1 MKKLFDKISKLLDQ
15 STFWIA
21 VVLPTV
27 VIGSFFFL
35 ITMNNVFTE
44 TYDIE
49 RFDRAKVTIRSPI
62 TIENEAETE
71 RKLRETIL
79 SVSDRYTIVE
89 EITEEQINYI
99 EEIFAAVE
107 NLTDPNES
115 ERREEDEG
123 EAEEDSDEEAADE
136 PLTNTEMYYQ
146 LQEILSDE
154 ITNNIDEIIFM
165 QLIRLEPDDRKEG
178 KEIFVE
184 ALEKILENG
193 VRIENIQS
201 AKEELRATIRYS
213 TLADDVKDVL
223 YSLIDFAI
231 VENSFFDV
239 EKTLE
244 ARNEAANNVEPVI
257 IRSGDIIVREGQII
271 TNEIYE
277 ELKLVGV
284 LDNEKKLFPGLGLAI
299 FMLFLISLIG
309 YELNRLYRRG
319 QLDKRK
325 ILSIIIISVIVVT
338 LMKIVSLF
346 TDELNHLYL
355 LVPITAGVLLIK
367 LLLFER
373 ISIIFAIV
381 FSILGSIIFNG
392 EIPGTLNVE
401 SGLYFLFFQFAG
413 ITFLTNVRDRV
424 TIVKTAFAMAIINV
438 MTIVMFI
445 LLSFENFE
453 LITFLIQAAFGV
465 GAAIL
470 AAILTIG
477 ILPFFETG
485 LGILSDN
492 KLLSLANPNQPL
504 LRKILTEAPG
514 TYHHSVM
521 VANLSETAC
530 EAIGANGLLARVGSY
545 YHDIG
550 KTMKP
555 HYFIEN
561 QVAIRNPH
569 DFIEPEQS
577 AEMIISHVTEGAR
590 LLKEHNLPKEIID
603 IALQHHGT
611 SLVEYFYRLAKE
623 KDPEVEEH
631 LFRYPG
637 PKPQTKEAGIIS
649 ICDAAEAAV
658 RSLAEPSPE
667 KIDEIVTSIVHQKL
681 LDGQLDE
688 TPLTLEE
695 IDTIRT
701 TVCEALKGIF
711 HTRIQYPTKEK
722 EE

>member
-1 MKKLFDKISKLLDQ
+1 
-15 STFWIA
+15 
-21 VVLPTV
+21 
-27 VIGSFFFL
+27 
-35 ITMNNVFTE
+35 MNNVFTE

-49 RFDRAKVTIRSPI
+49 RFDRAKETIRSPI

-71 RKLRETIL
+71 RKLRETVL

-89 EITEEQINYI
+89 EITTEQIKYI
-99 EEIFAAVE
+99 EEIFDAVD
-107 NLTDPNES
+107 NLTNANES
-115 ERREEDEG
+115 KQKENSED
-123 EAEEDSDEEAADE
+123 DTSNE
-136 PLTNTEMYYQ
+136 PLTTTEMFYQ
-146 LQEILSDE
+146 LQEILSTE
-154 ITNNIDEIIFM
+154 ITDKVEELVFM
-165 QLIRLEPDDRKEG
+165 QLIRLEEEDREKG
-178 KEIFVE
+178 KKLFIDAVK
-184 ALEKILENG
+184 KILNNG

-201 AKEELRATIRYS
+201 AKEELNATIKYS
-213 TLADDVKDVL
+213 TLDDDVKDVL
-223 YSLIDFAI
+223 YQLVDFAI

-244 ARNEAANNVEPVI
+244 ARNEAASNVEPVI

-284 LDNEKKLFPGLGLAI
+284 LDNNKKLLPGIGLAI
-299 FMLFLISLIG
+299 FILFLMGFIA
-309 YELNRLYRRG
+309 YELNRLYKRE

-325 ILSIIIISVIVVT
+325 IVSIIIISIIVAT
-338 LMKIVSLF
+338 LMKVVSWF
-346 TDELNHLYL
+346 TDDLNHLYL

-392 EIPGTLNVE
+392 EIPGTLNLE
-401 SGLYFLFFQFAG
+401 AGLYFLFFQLAG
-413 ITFLTNVRDRV
+413 IIFLTNVRDRV

-445 LLSFENFE
+445 LLSFEKFE
-453 LITFLIQAAFGV
+453 LITFLIQSAFGV

-477 ILPFFETG
+477 ILPFFETA

-504 LRKILTEAPG
+504 MRKILTEAPG

-550 KTMKP
+550 KTLKP

-569 DFIEPEQS
+569 EFLEPEDS
-577 AEMIISHVTEGAR
+577 AEIIIGHVTEGAR
-590 LLKEHNLPKEIID
+590 LLREHNLPQEIID

-611 SLVEYFYRLAKE
+611 SLVEYFYHLAKE
-623 KDPEVEEH
+623 KNPDVDEFD
-631 LFRYPG
+631 FRYPG

-658 RSLAEPSPE
+658 RSLDEPSPE
-667 KIDEIVTSIVHQKL
+667 KIDEIVKAIVHHKL

-695 IDTIRT
+695 IETIRL

-711 HTRIQYPTKEK
+711 HTRIQYPTKEQD
-722 EE
+722 E

>member
-1 MKKLFDKISKLLDQ
+1 
-15 STFWIA
+15 
-21 VVLPTV
+21 
-27 VIGSFFFL
+27 
-35 ITMNNVFTE
+35 MNNVFTE

-49 RFDRAKVTIRSPI
+49 RFDRAKETIRSPI

-71 RKLRETIL
+71 RKLRETVL

-89 EITEEQINYI
+89 EITTEQIKYI
-99 EEIFAAVE
+99 EEIFDAVD
-107 NLTDPNES
+107 NLTNANES
-115 ERREEDEG
+115 KQKENSED
-123 EAEEDSDEEAADE
+123 DTSNE
-136 PLTNTEMYYQ
+136 PLTTTEMFYQ
-146 LQEILSDE
+146 LQEILSTE
-154 ITNNIDEIIFM
+154 ITDKVEELVFM
-165 QLIRLEPDDRKEG
+165 QLIRLEEEDREKG
-178 KEIFVE
+178 KKLFIDAVK
-184 ALEKILENG
+184 KILNNG

-201 AKEELRATIRYS
+201 AKEELNATIKYS
-213 TLADDVKDVL
+213 TLDDDVKDVL
-223 YSLIDFAI
+223 YQLVDFAI

-244 ARNEAANNVEPVI
+244 ARNEAASNVEPVI

-284 LDNEKKLFPGLGLAI
+284 LDNNKKLLPGIGLAI
-299 FMLFLISLIG
+299 FILFLMGFIA
-309 YELNRLYRRG
+309 YELNRLYKRE

-325 ILSIIIISVIVVT
+325 IVSIIIISIIVAT
-338 LMKIVSLF
+338 LMKVVSWF
-346 TDELNHLYL
+346 TDDLNHLYL
-355 LVPITAGVLLIK
+355 LVPITTGVLLIK

-392 EIPGTLNVE
+392 EIPGTLNLE
-401 SGLYFLFFQFAG
+401 AGLYFLFFQLAG
-413 ITFLTNVRDRV
+413 IIFLTNVRDRV

-445 LLSFENFE
+445 LLSFEKFE
-453 LITFLIQAAFGV
+453 LITFLIQSAFGV

-477 ILPFFETG
+477 ILPFFETA

-504 LRKILTEAPG
+504 MRKILTEAPG

-550 KTMKP
+550 KTLKP

-569 DFIEPEQS
+569 EFLEPEDS
-577 AEMIISHVTEGAR
+577 AEIIIGHVTEGAR
-590 LLKEHNLPKEIID
+590 LLREHNLPQEIID

-611 SLVEYFYRLAKE
+611 SLVEYFYHLAKE
-623 KDPEVEEH
+623 KNPDVDEFD
-631 LFRYPG
+631 FRYPG

-658 RSLAEPSPE
+658 RSLDEPSPE
-667 KIDEIVTSIVHQKL
+667 KIDEIVKAIVHHKL

-695 IDTIRT
+695 IETIRL

-711 HTRIQYPTKEK
+711 HTRIQYPTKEQD
-722 EE
+722 E

>member
-1 MKKLFDKISKLLDQ
+1 
-15 STFWIA
+15 
-21 VVLPTV
+21 
-27 VIGSFFFL
+27 
-35 ITMNNVFTE
+35 MNNVFTE

-123 EAEEDSDEEAADE
+123 EVEEDSDEEAADE

-299 FMLFLISLIG
+299 FMLFLIVFD
-309 YELNRLYRRG
+309 RL
-319 QLDKRK
+319 
-325 ILSIIIISVIVVT
+325 
-338 LMKIVSLF
+338 
-346 TDELNHLYL
+346 
-355 LVPITAGVLLIK
+355 
-367 LLLFER
+367 
-373 ISIIFAIV
+373 
-381 FSILGSIIFNG
+381 
-392 EIPGTLNVE
+392 
-401 SGLYFLFFQFAG
+401 
-413 ITFLTNVRDRV
+413 
-424 TIVKTAFAMAIINV
+424 
-438 MTIVMFI
+438 
-445 LLSFENFE
+445 
-453 LITFLIQAAFGV
+453 
-465 GAAIL
+465 
-470 AAILTIG
+470 
-477 ILPFFETG
+477 
-485 LGILSDN
+485 
-492 KLLSLANPNQPL
+492 
-504 LRKILTEAPG
+504 
-514 TYHHSVM
+514 
-521 VANLSETAC
+521 
-530 EAIGANGLLARVGSY
+530 
-545 YHDIG
+545 
-550 KTMKP
+550 
-555 HYFIEN
+555 
-561 QVAIRNPH
+561 
-569 DFIEPEQS
+569 
-577 AEMIISHVTEGAR
+577 
-590 LLKEHNLPKEIID
+590 
-603 IALQHHGT
+603 
-611 SLVEYFYRLAKE
+611 
-623 KDPEVEEH
+623 
-631 LFRYPG
+631 
-637 PKPQTKEAGIIS
+637 
-649 ICDAAEAAV
+649 
-658 RSLAEPSPE
+658 
-667 KIDEIVTSIVHQKL
+667 
-681 LDGQLDE
+681 
-688 TPLTLEE
+688 
-695 IDTIRT
+695 
-701 TVCEALKGIF
+701 
-711 HTRIQYPTKEK
+711 
-722 EE
+722 

>member
-1 MKKLFDKISKLLDQ
+1 
-15 STFWIA
+15 
-21 VVLPTV
+21 
-27 VIGSFFFL
+27 
-35 ITMNNVFTE
+35 MNNVFTE

-49 RFDRAKVTIRSPI
+49 RFDRAKETIRSPI

-71 RKLRETIL
+71 RKLRETVL

-89 EITEEQINYI
+89 EITTEQIKYI
-99 EEIFAAVE
+99 EEIFDAVD
-107 NLTDPNES
+107 N
-115 ERREEDEG
+115 
-123 EAEEDSDEEAADE
+123 
-136 PLTNTEMYYQ
+136 LTNTNEAESEEKEEQEPISNTELFYQ
-146 LQEILSDE
+146 LQEILSNEITDNVDE
-154 ITNNIDEIIFM
+154 IVFM
-165 QLIRLEPDDRKEG
+165 QLIRIDAENREKG
-178 KEIFVE
+178 KKLFIDAV
-184 ALEKILENG
+184 KKVLENG

-201 AKEELRATIRYS
+201 AKEELNATIKYS
-213 TLADDVKDVL
+213 TLDDDVKDVL
-223 YSLIDFAI
+223 NKLIDFAI

-244 ARNEAANNVEPVI
+244 ARNEAASNVEPVI

-284 LDNEKKLFPGLGLAI
+284 LDHHKKVLPGIGLAI
-299 FMLFLISLIG
+299 FIIFLKGFIA
-309 YELNRLYRRG
+309 YELNRLYRRQ
-319 QLDKRK
+319 QLDIRK
-325 ILSIIIISVIVVT
+325 ILSIVIISIIVGT
-338 LMKIVSLF
+338 LMKVVSLF
-346 TDELNHLYL
+346 TNELNHLYL
-355 LVPITAGVLLIK
+355 LVPITVGVLLIK

-381 FSILGSIIFNG
+381 FSMIGSLIFNG
-392 EIPGTLNVE
+392 EVPGTLNIE
-401 SGLYFLFFQFAG
+401 AGLYFLFFQFAG

-438 MTIVMFI
+438 MTVVMFI
-445 LLSFENFE
+445 LLSLENFE
-453 LITFLIQAAFGV
+453 WMSFLIQSAFGI

-470 AAILTIG
+470 AAILTMG
-477 ILPFFETG
+477 SLPFFETG

-550 KTMKP
+550 KTIRP

-569 DFIEPEQS
+569 EFLEPEVS
-577 AEMIISHVTEGAR
+577 ADIIISHVTEGVR
-590 LLKEHNLPKEIID
+590 LLKEHNFPQEIID
-603 IALQHHGT
+603 IAAQHHGT
-611 SLVEYFYRLAKE
+611 SLVTYFYYLAKE
-623 KDPEVEEH
+623 KNPNVDEYD
-631 LFRYPG
+631 FRYPG

-658 RSLAEPSPE
+658 RSLEEPTPE
-667 KIDEIVTSIVHQKL
+667 KIDEIVLSIVHHKL

-688 TPLTLEE
+688 TPLTLDE
-695 IDTIRT
+695 IETIRT

-711 HTRIQYPTKEK
+711 HTRIQYPSTKEK
-722 EE
+722 DE

>member
-1 MKKLFDKISKLLDQ
+1 
-15 STFWIA
+15 
-21 VVLPTV
+21 
-27 VIGSFFFL
+27 
-35 ITMNNVFTE
+35 MNNVFTE

-49 RFDRAKVTIRSPI
+49 RFDRAKETIRSPI

-71 RKLRETIL
+71 RKLRETVL

-89 EITEEQINYI
+89 EITTEQIKYI
-99 EEIFAAVE
+99 EEIFDAVD
-107 NLTDPNES
+107 NLTNANES
-115 ERREEDEG
+115 KQKENSED
-123 EAEEDSDEEAADE
+123 DTSNE
-136 PLTNTEMYYQ
+136 PLTTTEMFYQ
-146 LQEILSDE
+146 LQEILSTE
-154 ITNNIDEIIFM
+154 ITDKVEELVFM
-165 QLIRLEPDDRKEG
+165 QLIRLEEEDREKG
-178 KEIFVE
+178 KKLFIDAVK
-184 ALEKILENG
+184 KILNNG

-201 AKEELRATIRYS
+201 AKEELNATIKYS
-213 TLADDVKDVL
+213 TLDDDVKDVL
-223 YSLIDFAI
+223 YQLVDFAI

-244 ARNEAANNVEPVI
+244 ARNEAASNVEPVI

-284 LDNEKKLFPGLGLAI
+284 LDNNKKLLPGIGLAI
-299 FMLFLISLIG
+299 FILFLMGFIA
-309 YELNRLYRRG
+309 YELNRLYKRE

-325 ILSIIIISVIVVT
+325 IVSIIIISIIVAT
-338 LMKIVSLF
+338 LMKVVSWF
-346 TDELNHLYL
+346 TDDLNHLYL

-392 EIPGTLNVE
+392 EIPGTLNLE
-401 SGLYFLFFQFAG
+401 AGLYFLFFQLAG
-413 ITFLTNVRDRV
+413 IIFLTNVRDRV

-445 LLSFENFE
+445 LLSFEKFE
-453 LITFLIQAAFGV
+453 LITFLIQSAFGV

-477 ILPFFETG
+477 ILPFFETA
-485 LGILSDN
+485 LSILSDN

-504 LRKILTEAPG
+504 MRKILTEAPG

-550 KTMKP
+550 KTLKP

-569 DFIEPEQS
+569 EFLEPEDS
-577 AEMIISHVTEGAR
+577 AEIIIGHVTEGAR
-590 LLKEHNLPKEIID
+590 LLREHNLPQEIID

-611 SLVEYFYRLAKE
+611 SLVEYFYHLAKE
-623 KDPEVEEH
+623 KNPDVDEFD
-631 LFRYPG
+631 FRYPG

-658 RSLAEPSPE
+658 RSLDEPSPE
-667 KIDEIVTSIVHQKL
+667 KIDEIVKAIVHHKL

-695 IDTIRT
+695 IETIRL

-711 HTRIQYPTKEK
+711 HTRIQYPTKEQD
-722 EE
+722 E

>member
-1 MKKLFDKISKLLDQ
+1 MKKLFEAISKKLDKF
-15 STFWIA
+15 TFLIA
-21 VVLPTV
+21 VILPTAI
-27 VIGSFFFL
+27 IGIFFYL

-49 RFDRAKVTIRSPI
+49 RFDRAKETIRSPI

-71 RKLRETIL
+71 RKLRETVL

-89 EITEEQINYI
+89 EITTEQIKYI
-99 EEIFAAVE
+99 EEIFDAVD
-107 NLTDPNES
+107 NLTNANES
-115 ERREEDEG
+115 KQKENSED
-123 EAEEDSDEEAADE
+123 DTSNE
-136 PLTNTEMYYQ
+136 PLTTTEMFYQ
-146 LQEILSDE
+146 LQEILSTE
-154 ITNNIDEIIFM
+154 ITDKVEELVFM
-165 QLIRLEPDDRKEG
+165 QLIRLEEEDREKG
-178 KEIFVE
+178 KKLFIDAVK
-184 ALEKILENG
+184 KILNNG

-201 AKEELRATIRYS
+201 AKEELNATIKYS
-213 TLADDVKDVL
+213 TLDDDVKDVL
-223 YSLIDFAI
+223 YQLVDFAI

-244 ARNEAANNVEPVI
+244 ARNEAASNVEPVI

-284 LDNEKKLFPGLGLAI
+284 LDNNKKLLPGIGLAI
-299 FMLFLISLIG
+299 FILFLMGFIA
-309 YELNRLYRRG
+309 YELNRLYKRE

-325 ILSIIIISVIVVT
+325 IVSIIIISIIVAT
-338 LMKIVSLF
+338 LMKVVSWF
-346 TDELNHLYL
+346 TDDLNHLYL

-392 EIPGTLNVE
+392 EIPGTLNLE
-401 SGLYFLFFQFAG
+401 AGLYFLFFQLAG
-413 ITFLTNVRDRV
+413 IIFLTNVRDRV

-445 LLSFENFE
+445 LLSFEKFE
-453 LITFLIQAAFGV
+453 LITFLIQSAFGV

-477 ILPFFETG
+477 ILPFFETA

-504 LRKILTEAPG
+504 MRKILTEAPG

-550 KTMKP
+550 KTLKP

-569 DFIEPEQS
+569 EFLEPEDS
-577 AEMIISHVTEGAR
+577 AEIIIGHVTEGAR
-590 LLKEHNLPKEIID
+590 LLREHNLPQEIID

-611 SLVEYFYRLAKE
+611 SLVEYFYHLAKE
-623 KDPEVEEH
+623 KNPDVDEFD
-631 LFRYPG
+631 FRYPG

-658 RSLAEPSPE
+658 RSLDEPSPE
-667 KIDEIVTSIVHQKL
+667 KIDEIVKAIVHHKL

-695 IDTIRT
+695 IETIRL

-711 HTRIQYPTKEK
+711 HTRIQYPTKEQD
-722 EE
+722 E

>member
-1 MKKLFDKISKLLDQ
+1 
-15 STFWIA
+15 
-21 VVLPTV
+21 
-27 VIGSFFFL
+27 
-35 ITMNNVFTE
+35 MNNVFTE

-49 RFDRAKVTIRSPI
+49 RFDRAKETIRSPI

-71 RKLRETIL
+71 RKLRETVL

-89 EITEEQINYI
+89 EITTEQIKYI
-99 EEIFAAVE
+99 EEIFDAVD
-107 NLTDPNES
+107 NLTNANES
-115 ERREEDEG
+115 KQKENTED
-123 EAEEDSDEEAADE
+123 DTSNE
-136 PLTNTEMYYQ
+136 PLTTTEMFYQ
-146 LQEILSDE
+146 LQEILSTE
-154 ITNNIDEIIFM
+154 ITDKVEELVFM
-165 QLIRLEPDDRKEG
+165 QLIRLEEEDREKG
-178 KEIFVE
+178 KKLFIDAVK
-184 ALEKILENG
+184 KILNNG

-201 AKEELRATIRYS
+201 AKEELNATIKYS
-213 TLADDVKDVL
+213 TLDDDVKDVL
-223 YSLIDFAI
+223 YQLVDFAI

-244 ARNEAANNVEPVI
+244 ARNEAASNVEPVI

-284 LDNEKKLFPGLGLAI
+284 LDNNKKLLPGIGLAI
-299 FMLFLISLIG
+299 FILFLMGFIA
-309 YELNRLYRRG
+309 YELNRLYKRE

-325 ILSIIIISVIVVT
+325 IVSIIIISIIVAT
-338 LMKIVSLF
+338 LMKVVSWF
-346 TDELNHLYL
+346 TDDLNHLYL

-392 EIPGTLNVE
+392 EIPGTLNLE
-401 SGLYFLFFQFAG
+401 AGLYFLFFQLAG
-413 ITFLTNVRDRV
+413 IIFLTNVRDRV

-445 LLSFENFE
+445 LLSFEKFE
-453 LITFLIQAAFGV
+453 LITFLIQSAFGV

-477 ILPFFETG
+477 ILPFFETA

-504 LRKILTEAPG
+504 MRKILTEAPG

-550 KTMKP
+550 KTLKP

-569 DFIEPEQS
+569 EFLEPEDS
-577 AEMIISHVTEGAR
+577 AEIIIGHVTEGAR
-590 LLKEHNLPKEIID
+590 LLREHNLPQEIID

-611 SLVEYFYRLAKE
+611 SLVEYFYHLAKE
-623 KDPEVEEH
+623 KNPDVDEFD
-631 LFRYPG
+631 FRYPG

-658 RSLAEPSPE
+658 RSLDEPSPE
-667 KIDEIVTSIVHQKL
+667 KIDEIVKAIVHHKL

-695 IDTIRT
+695 IETIRL

-711 HTRIQYPTKEK
+711 HTRIQYPTKEQD
-722 EE
+722 E